1 MPTTTASSP
10 VSNTKTAFADMNT
23 TTLVLIGA
31 ATSLMLGWDT
41 HAQVAPQMVAA
52 PIVVLPGA
60 VPVQPLPAARWTTQQ
75 IRQAFDMADS
85 DSDGVLSRAEA
96 QHLSALPRS
105 FEEMDQNKDGS
116 LTRAEYEAAFAR

>member
-1 MPTTTASSP
+1 MPITTASSP

-23 TTLVLIGA
+23 TTLVLTGA
-31 ATSLMLGWDT
+31 ATSLMFGWDA
-41 HAQVAPQMVAA
+41 HAQVASQASA
-52 PIVVLPGA
+52 PVVVLPG
-60 VPVQPLPAARWTTQQ
+60 PMQPLPAARWTTQQ

-96 QHLSALPRS
+96 QHLSALPRT

-116 LTRAEYEAAFAR
+116 LSRAEYEAAFTR